1 MTQKEIAE
9 ALGVSRTT
17 VSRALSGKGRI
28 SEETRQKIL
37 KYEKDNSPSENTG
50 IPITYNLG
58 VVLPA
63 DNYINSNTYFSECL
77 YGICE
82 AASYQKYNVLIVKA
96 TETDISEIKN
106 VVEGRKVDALILTR
120 CMENDKALQYL
131 ENKGFPVGLTGQYN
145 NDKVIQVDI
154 DNEGATQEIMT
165 LMIAKGFRHFALIL
179 EDIDYLVNRKR
190 YNGFMQAVLKSGL
203 PECKQYIRRE
213 KIKGMLLENFLR
225 DIMSN
230 KTECIVCGDDE
241 LCARM
246 MSWLQGEGYR
256 IPNDIMILSLFN
268 SPTLNMMHPS
278 VTAIDVP
285 ARMVGKEIGRQMCHF
300 LQNEEYQKKTLINY
314 EILIRKSTSR

>member
-9 ALGVSRTT
+9 ALGISRTT
-17 VSRALSGKGRI
+17 VSRALSGKGRVG
-28 SEETRQKIL
+28 EETRRKIIQ
-37 KYEKDNSPSENTG
+37 YEKEHTRDRDFSAFVTR
-50 IPITYNLG
+50 NLG

-82 AASYQKYNVLIVKA
+82 AASYLKYNVMIIKA
-96 TETDISEIKN
+96 TETDISEVKN
-106 VVEGRKVDALILTR
+106 VVEEKKVDALILTR
-120 CMENDKALQYL
+120 CTENDKALQYL
-131 ENKGFPVGLTGQYN
+131 EREGFPVGLTGQYN
-145 NDKVIQVDI
+145 SDKIIQVDV
-154 DNEGATQEIMT
+154 DNEGATEEIIT
-165 LMIAKGFRHFALIL
+165 LMIAKGYQRFALFL

-190 YNGFMQAVLKSGL
+190 YNGFMHAVLRNGL
-203 PECKQYIRRE
+203 SESRQYIRTER
-213 KIKGMLLENFLR
+213 ISDMLLETILR
-225 DIMSN
+225 EVMSN

-256 IPNDIMILSLFN
+256 IPGDIMILSLYN
-268 SPTLNMMHPS
+268 SSTLKLLHPS
-278 VTAIDVP
+278 VTAVEVP

-300 LQNEEYQKKTLINY
+300 LQNEKYQKKTLLNY